1 MKYLL
6 DTNTCIYII
15 NKKSNTILNKL
26 SEIEI
31 SEMVI
36 SSITAAE
43 LYFGVEK
50 SSKKDE
56 NLLSLNNFLLP
67 FDILNF
73 DYSDSIIY
81 GKIRNQLQLS
91 GTPIGPMDLLIASQ
105 AISKDLILVSNNIR
119 EFQRLQN
126 LKLENWV

>member
-6 DTNTCIYII
+6 DTNTCIYVI
-15 NKKSNTILNKL
+15 NKKSKTILNKL

-36 SSITAAE
+36 SSITVAE
-43 LYFGVEK
+43 LFFGVEK
-50 SSKKDE
+50 SSKKEE
-56 NLLSLNNFLLP
+56 NLSSLNNFLLP
-67 FDILNF
+67 FGILNF
-73 DYSDSIIY
+73 DSSDSVTY
-81 GKIRNQLQLS
+81 AKIRTELQKA

-105 AISKDLILVSNNIR
+105 AISKDLILVSNNTR
-119 EFQRLQN
+119 EFQRVQN

>member
-6 DTNTCIYII
+6 DTNTCIYVI
-15 NKKSNTILNKL
+15 NKKSKTILNKL

-36 SSITAAE
+36 SSITVAE
-43 LYFGVEK
+43 LFFGVEK
-50 SSKKDE
+50 SSKKEE
-56 NLLSLNNFLLP
+56 NLTSLNNFLLP
-67 FDILNF
+67 FGILNF
-73 DYSDSIIY
+73 DSSDSVTY
-81 GKIRNQLQLS
+81 AKVRTELQKA

-105 AISKDLILVSNNIR
+105 AISKDLILVSNNTR
-119 EFQRLQN
+119 EFQRVQN

>member
-6 DTNTCIYII
+6 DTNICIYVI
-15 NKKSNTILNKL
+15 NKRSKTILNKL

-31 SEMVI
+31 SELVI
-36 SSITAAE
+36 SSITVAE

-50 SSKKDE
+50 SRKKEE

-73 DYSDSIIY
+73 DSSDAFIY
-81 GKIRNQLQLS
+81 GKIRKELQLS

-105 AISKDLILVSNNIR
+105 AISKDLILVSNNMR
-119 EFQRLQN
+119 EFQRVQN

>member
-6 DTNTCIYII
+6 DTNTCIYVI
-15 NKKSNTILNKL
+15 NKKSKTILNKL

-36 SSITAAE
+36 SSITVAE
-43 LYFGVEK
+43 LFFGVEK
-50 SSKKDE
+50 SSKKEE
-56 NLLSLNNFLLP
+56 NLTSLNNFLLP
-67 FDILNF
+67 FGILNF
-73 DYSDSIIY
+73 DSSDSVTY
-81 GKIRNQLQLS
+81 AKIRTELQKA

-105 AISKDLILVSNNIR
+105 AISKDLILVSNNTR
-119 EFQRLQN
+119 EFQRVQN